1 MVVIPRFETINYV
14 MQNLLRFTLIY
25 SVFAFILPRSDFI
38 PDSRHS
44 VDRGPFRASRG
55 SKWTKRS
62 PGVCEEYFLPVMAK
76 VCTTLVAK
84 QRKKVLRKSKKRR
97 GHCSAGT

>member
-44 VDRGPFRASRG
+44 VWRPFSG
-55 SKWTKRS
+55 LQ
-62 PGVCEEYFLPVMAK
+62 GLEMD
-76 VCTTLVAK
+76 
-84 QRKKVLRKSKKRR
+84 KKVTR
-97 GHCSAGT
+97 GL